1 MKKER
6 VINKRR
12 GVRFIRAE
20 GGGDY
25 SSLTSNESSGEMEG
39 AGQKEKENKREA
51 EAGF

>member
-6 VINKRR
+6 VIKKRR
-12 GVRFIRAE
+12 GVRYIRAE
-20 GGGDY
+20 GGDY